1 MNPRIGIT
9 LGDVA
14 GIGPEVAVK
23 AVTSPRV
30 WQRCTPILI
39 GESSVIGHYAH
50 QLAPGWKLR
59 LIGDLAQA
67 VPGPREIPLVDLKNI
82 QFSTT
87 LLGQV
92 SRKCGLA
99 ALEFIRRAV
108 DLCLQGGLDAM
119 VTGPI
124 HKEAAQLAGIGVPG
138 HTEYLAALCRV
149 SEVRMLL
156 VVNHLRAMHLTT
168 HLSLCEALKA
178 VKKQRILET
187 IRYGANAL
195 EQLQLTNGR
204 IAVAALNPHAGEG
217 GLFGTEEVE
226 EIAPAIREAQQMG
239 LNVSGPVPPDTVF
252 YRMDR
257 REFDLVVAMYHDQG
271 HIPLKLIGFDRGVN
285 ITIGLPIVRTSVDH
299 GTAFDIAGKM
309 TASPDSMIQAIE
321 LASVMVQ
328 SGHSAKSVLPDPHWR

>member
-1 MNPRIGIT
+1 MMRPRIGIT

-23 AVTSPRV
+23 AVMSPRV
-30 WQRCTPILI
+30 WQCCTPILI
-39 GESSVIGHYAH
+39 GESSVVSHYAH
-50 QLAPGWKLR
+50 HLAPGRDLR
-59 LIGDLAQA
+59 LIEDPSESDIEPQ
-67 VPGPREIPLVDLKNI
+67 EIPLVNLENI
-82 QFSTT
+82 NFSKS
-87 LLGQV
+87 LVGRV
-92 SRKCGLA
+92 SRECGLA
-99 ALEFIRRAV
+99 GLEFIRRAV
-108 DLCLQGGLDAM
+108 DLCLRKRLDAV

-138 HTEYLAALCRV
+138 HTEFLALLCRV

-168 HLSLCEALKA
+168 HLSLCNALKF

-187 IRYGANAL
+187 IRYAVKAL
-195 EQLQLTNGR
+195 EQLQVTKGK

-217 GLFGTEEVE
+217 GLFGDEEIY
-226 EIAPAIREAQQMG
+226 EIAPAVQEAQQLG
-239 LNVSGPVPPDTVF
+239 LNVSGPVSPDTVF

-257 REFDLVVAMYHDQG
+257 GEFDLVIAMYHDQG
-271 HIPLKLIGFDRGVN
+271 HIPLKLMGFDRGVN
-285 ITIGLPIVRTSVDH
+285 ITIGLPIIRTSVDH

-309 TASPDSMIQAIE
+309 MASPDSMINAIE

-328 SGHSAKSVLPDPHWR
+328 SGQFY